1 MNNAKCWDTW
11 QRQSLQKTCT
21 VPGWWLSPESRAGC
35 WTERGP
41 NSRTS
46 EHFLSLPWVC
56 GSPGNLVVLLQ
67 TWSEN
72 VKHYILGLTH
82 SKNQKS
88 WFIKQLI
95 GYNRFLPCVCYWLNY
110 VHAPPPPPSIQYFRL
125 CLCLEIWALKNELNK
140 KEVIRVGRNPIDW
153 CPYRKRRSGPRHNL
167 GGECVWRWRG
177 TCTSLGERPQKK
189 SDLAPWPQI
198 PNLQNNQ
205 KWTCVV

>member
-1 MNNAKCWDTW
+1 M
-11 QRQSLQKTCT
+11 
-21 VPGWWLSPESRAGC
+21 
-35 WTERGP
+35 
-41 NSRTS
+41 
-46 EHFLSLPWVC
+46 
-56 GSPGNLVVLLQ
+56 VLLQ

-167 GGECVWRWRG
+167 GGECRVKMERDLYKPRRE
-177 TCTSLGERPQKK
+177 TSEEVSLGTVT
-189 SDLAPWPQI
+189 SDS
-198 PNLQNNQ
+198 
-205 KWTCVV
+205 